1 MKWSGLL
8 SLSLNLLQM
17 YIVYD
22 PTAILELSIVFL
34 VQKLPNKQR
43 LPLQWGHCGHVQLLN
58 TDQIIETSVRGE
70 RWPATFFDLG
80 QM

>member
-1 MKWSGLL
+1 MYNCTDRPFSLLYIYKPDIHISESLMKWSGLL

-43 LPLQWGHCGHVQLLN
+43 LPLQ
-58 TDQIIETSVRGE
+58 
-70 RWPATFFDLG
+70 
-80 QM
+80 